1 MLLRSKFHARPLECH
16 HAGSERAWYGA
27 AMPASHALVVED
39 EEQFRKVVGEFLQG
53 AGYRVTLCE
62 SGDKA
67 IQLAS
72 EQPFDVII
80 SDVRLGYGPDG
91 LDVLA
96 AVQKHQAQTP
106 VILMT
111 AFGDVENAM
120 KAIQQGAYDYISKFP
135 FQPQE
140 LLQCVARSLERR
152 RLAEEGRQK
161 PKEARGKIREIVG
174 RSPAMLEVYKLVARV
189 ASSLSTVL
197 VVGES
202 GTGKELVAR
211 AIHNHSTR
219 AQGPFVAVNC
229 TAISESLL
237 ESELFGH
244 VKGAF
249 TGAQHSKRGYFEESQ
264 GGTLFLDEIGDINAK
279 MQAQLL
285 ARSARG

>member
-1 MLLRSKFHARPLECH
+1 MVRLCLHRMRWS
-16 HAGSERAWYGA
+16 S
-27 AMPASHALVVED
+27 D

-72 EQPFDVII
+72 KPFDVII

-96 AVQKHQAQTP
+96 AFQKHQAQTP
-106 VILMT
+106 VMLMT

-152 RLAEEGRQK
+152 RLAEEGRQ
-161 PKEARGKIREIVG
+161 EA
-174 RSPAMLEVYKLVARV
+174 
-189 ASSLSTVL
+189 
-197 VVGES
+197 
-202 GTGKELVAR
+202 
-211 AIHNHSTR
+211 
-219 AQGPFVAVNC
+219 Q
-229 TAISESLL
+229 
-237 ESELFGH
+237 
-244 VKGAF
+244 
-249 TGAQHSKRGYFEESQ
+249 
-264 GGTLFLDEIGDINAK
+264 
-279 MQAQLL
+279 
-285 ARSARG
+285 RSARQDSRDCRAVAGDAQGLQAGGAGRKLSVHGAGRR

>member
-1 MLLRSKFHARPLECH
+1 MAS
-16 HAGSERAWYGA
+16 
-27 AMPASHALVVED
+27 SHALVVED
-39 EEQFRKVVGEFLQG
+39 EEQFRKVVGEFLQT

-67 IQLAS
+67 IQIV
-72 EQPFDVII
+72 EKEPFDVII

-91 LDVLA
+91 LDVLS
-96 AVQKHQAQTP
+96 AVQKHQTQTP

-140 LLQCVARSLERR
+140 LLQCVARALERR
-152 RLAEEGRQK
+152 RLAEEGTKK

-189 ASSLSTVL
+189 ASSQSTVL

-202 GTGKELVAR
+202 MRAR
-211 AIHNHSTR
+211 AEQL
-219 AQGPFVAVNC
+219 AQSAA
-229 TAISESLL
+229 T
-237 ESELFGH
+237 
-244 VKGAF
+244 
-249 TGAQHSKRGYFEESQ
+249 TGFDVEGMRRV
-264 GGTLFLDEIGDINAK
+264 L
-279 MQAQLL
+279 
-285 ARSARG
+285 